1 MLLQPAGTMP
11 HTATMSPTIILAELG
26 PCMVDDAHNRASL
39 FLPVNWFCLGD
50 EFGLWKQGLSEA
62 EK

>member
-11 HTATMSPTIILAELG
+11 HTATMSPTNFLAELR
-26 PCMVDDAHNRASL
+26 PCMVDDAQNRASL
-39 FLPVNWFCLGD
+39 FLPVNWFCLGN
-50 EFGLWKQGLSEA
+50 EFDLWKQSLSEA

>member
-1 MLLQPAGTMP
+1 
-11 HTATMSPTIILAELG
+11 
-26 PCMVDDAHNRASL
+26 MVDDAHNRASL